1 MAREREEGNPEAAH
15 MATIS
20 RWTRERER
28 TEDNVKHMED
38 SLKNTLSSMLRDRAR
53 KANVAKELKYV
64 TQTNRKTEKET
75 LAEQGFRDSGESDAE
90 IADYIANRGSYGED
104 E

>member
-38 SLKNTLSSMLRDRAR
+38 SLKNTLASLLRDRA
-53 KANVAKELKYV
+53 KKSNVAKELKNV
-64 TQTNRKTEKET
+64 ALTNQKTEMEILK
-75 LAEQGFRDSGESDAE
+75 EQGYKTTGESDAE